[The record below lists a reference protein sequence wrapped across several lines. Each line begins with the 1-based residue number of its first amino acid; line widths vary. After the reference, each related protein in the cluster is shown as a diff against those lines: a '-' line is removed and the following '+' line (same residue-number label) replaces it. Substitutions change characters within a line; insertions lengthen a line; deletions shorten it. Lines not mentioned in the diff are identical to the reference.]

1 MSVLEIFMDYPLDEK
16 RANEAYEAL
25 IKYLA
30 VCQRSEKECVE
41 KLYSKGY
48 HQNEV
53 EFAISKAKGRR
64 YIDDEEYVR
73 SFLFFNKNKYGT
85 KKLSY
90 KLITEKGVN
99 KVLVENMLADLIS
112 DEEEIEI
119 CRKFAEKY
127 VKQKHIEDKAGIRKL
142 SAFLY
147 QKGFEFNIINSVI
160 DGLFDIDYEGV

>member
-1 MSVLEIFMDYPLDEK
+1 MEYALDEK

-25 IKYLA
+25 VKYLA

-48 HQNEV
+48 HKNEV

-90 KLITEKGVN
+90 KLITEKGVD

-112 DEEEIEI
+112 DEEEKEI
-119 CRKFAEKY
+119 CLKFAQKY
-127 VKQKHIEDKAGIRKL
+127 VKQKHVEDKAGIRKL

-147 QKGFEFNIINSVI
+147 QKGFEFGVINSVVS
-160 DGLFDIDYEGV
+160 DLFDVTDEDI

>member
-1 MSVLEIFMDYPLDEK
+1 MEHTLDEK

-25 IKYLA
+25 VKYLA

-48 HQNEV
+48 HKNEV

-73 SFLFFNKNKYGT
+73 SFLFFNKNKYGM

-90 KLITEKGVN
+90 KLITEKGVD

-112 DEEEIEI
+112 DEEEKEI
-119 CRKFAEKY
+119 CLKFAQKY
-127 VKQKHIEDKAGIRKL
+127 VKQKHVEDKAGIRKL

-147 QKGFEFNIINSVI
+147 QKGFEFGVINSVVS
-160 DGLFDIDYEGV
+160 DLFDVTDEDI

>member
-1 MSVLEIFMDYPLDEK
+1 MEYPLDEK

-25 IKYLA
+25 VKYLA
-30 VCQRSEKECVE
+30 VCQRSEKECIE

-53 EFAISKAKGRR
+53 EFAISKAKGHR
-64 YIDDEEYVR
+64 YIGDEEYVR

-90 KLITEKGVN
+90 KLITEKGVD
-99 KVLVENMLADLIS
+99 KVLVENMLSDLIS
-112 DEEEIEI
+112 DEEEKGI
-119 CRKFAEKY
+119 CLKFAEKY
-127 VKQKHIEDKAGIRKL
+127 VKQKHVEDKAEIRKL

-147 QKGFEFNIINSVI
+147 QKGFEFNIINSVV
-160 DGLFDIDYEGV
+160 DSLFDVDYDSV